1 MRRITI
7 IIGCCMLLV
16 TLQFIFS
23 CVDSKDRKKISIAY
37 ANWAEG
43 IAMTNLAKVI
53 LEDQGYRVTLKN
65 ADIAPIFTS
74 VASGKADVFM
84 DAWLPVTH
92 ADYMEQYG
100 DRLETLGTV
109 YEHAKLGLV
118 VPEYVT
124 IRSIEDLNAHK
135 DQFKGEIIGIDAGAG
150 LMNSADKAV
159 QDYSLDFDLK
169 SSSGATMVAFLKK
182 SIDAN
187 EWIVVTGWTPHW
199 MFSRYPLKFLEDPKE
214 EFGDSEHIE
223 VIATKGFS
231 EKDPYAASFFKNFK
245 LTDEQ
250 LSELMYYM
258 EDGTRTESRSA
269 RAWLEKHPEIIKLFL
284 PSQENQLNGSHETN

>member
-1 MRRITI
+1 MRRFTI

-159 QDYSLDFDLK
+159 QDYFFDFYFK
-169 SSSGATMVAFLKK
+169 FSSGASRGCFFKK
-182 SIDAN
+182 MIFAN
-187 EWIVVTGWTPHW
+187 EWVVVTRWNPHLV
-199 MFSRYPLKFLEDPKE
+199 FFRYPLKIFGKPEKEFLEQ
-214 EFGDSEHIE
+214 GHNQ
-223 VIATKGFS
+223 G
-231 EKDPYAASFFKNFK
+231 Y
-245 LTDEQ
+245 
-250 LSELMYYM
+250 
-258 EDGTRTESRSA
+258 RS
-269 RAWLEKHPEIIKLFL
+269 
-284 PSQENQLNGSHETN
+284 

>member
-1 MRRITI
+1 M
-7 IIGCCMLLV
+7 CSWMH
-16 TLQFIFS
+16 
-23 CVDSKDRKKISIAY
+23 
-37 ANWAEG
+37 
-43 IAMTNLAKVI
+43 
-53 LEDQGYRVTLKN
+53 GY
-65 ADIAPIFTS
+65 
-74 VASGKADVFM
+74 
-84 DAWLPVTH
+84 PVTH

-109 YEHAKLGLV
+109 YEHAKLGFGSSG
-118 VPEYVT
+118 YVT

-199 MFSRYPLKFLEDPKE
+199 MFSLSVKILGRPERGIWRLGAYRGYRYERIL
-214 EFGDSEHIE
+214 
-223 VIATKGFS
+223 
-231 EKDPYAASFFKNFK
+231 
-245 LTDEQ
+245 
-250 LSELMYYM
+250 
-258 EDGTRTESRSA
+258 
-269 RAWLEKHPEIIKLFL
+269 
-284 PSQENQLNGSHETN
+284 

>member
-1 MRRITI
+1 MRRFTI

-23 CVDSKDRKKISIAY
+23 CVDSKDRKKISI
-37 ANWAEG
+37 
-43 IAMTNLAKVI
+43 
-53 LEDQGYRVTLKN
+53 LEEQGYRVTLKN

-159 QDYSLDFDLK
+159 QDYSLY
-169 SSSGATMVAFLKK
+169 AVCFL
-182 SIDAN
+182 
-187 EWIVVTGWTPHW
+187 
-199 MFSRYPLKFLEDPKE
+199 
-214 EFGDSEHIE
+214 
-223 VIATKGFS
+223 
-231 EKDPYAASFFKNFK
+231 
-245 LTDEQ
+245 
-250 LSELMYYM
+250 
-258 EDGTRTESRSA
+258 
-269 RAWLEKHPEIIKLFL
+269 
-284 PSQENQLNGSHETN
+284 

>member
-1 MRRITI
+1 MRRFTI

-23 CVDSKDRKKISIAY
+23 CVDSKDRKK
-37 ANWAEG
+37 
-43 IAMTNLAKVI
+43 
-53 LEDQGYRVTLKN
+53 YRVTLKN

-124 IRSIEDLNAHK
+124 IRSIEDFNAHK
-135 DQFKGEIIGIDAGAG
+135 DQFKGEIIVIDDGGAR
-150 LMNSADKAV
+150 L
-159 QDYSLDFDLK
+159 F
-169 SSSGATMVAFLKK
+169 
-182 SIDAN
+182 
-187 EWIVVTGWTPHW
+187 
-199 MFSRYPLKFLEDPKE
+199 
-214 EFGDSEHIE
+214 FG
-223 VIATKGFS
+223 F
-231 EKDPYAASFFKNFK
+231 
-245 LTDEQ
+245 
-250 LSELMYYM
+250 
-258 EDGTRTESRSA
+258 
-269 RAWLEKHPEIIKLFL
+269 
-284 PSQENQLNGSHETN
+284 

>member
-1 MRRITI
+1 
-7 IIGCCMLLV
+7 
-16 TLQFIFS
+16 
-23 CVDSKDRKKISIAY
+23 
-37 ANWAEG
+37 
-43 IAMTNLAKVI
+43 MTNLAKVI

-150 LMNSADKAV
+150 LMIRRFKII
-159 QDYSLDFDLK
+159 L
-169 SSSGATMVAFLKK
+169 
-182 SIDAN
+182 
-187 EWIVVTGWTPHW
+187 WI
-199 MFSRYPLKFLEDPKE
+199 L
-214 EFGDSEHIE
+214 I
-223 VIATKGFS
+223 
-231 EKDPYAASFFKNFK
+231 
-245 LTDEQ
+245 
-250 LSELMYYM
+250 
-258 EDGTRTESRSA
+258 
-269 RAWLEKHPEIIKLFL
+269 
-284 PSQENQLNGSHETN
+284 

>member
-1 MRRITI
+1 MRRFTI

-187 EWIVVTGWTPHW
+187 EWIV
-199 MFSRYPLKFLEDPKE
+199 EDPKE

>member
-1 MRRITI
+1 MCIR
-7 IIGCCMLLV
+7 
-16 TLQFIFS
+16 
-23 CVDSKDRKKISIAY
+23 DR
-37 ANWAEG
+37 
-43 IAMTNLAKVI
+43 
-53 LEDQGYRVTLKN
+53 
-65 ADIAPIFTS
+65 
-74 VASGKADVFM
+74 
-84 DAWLPVTH
+84 
-92 ADYMEQYG
+92 
-100 DRLETLGTV
+100 
-109 YEHAKLGLV
+109 
-118 VPEYVT
+118 
-124 IRSIEDLNAHK
+124 
-135 DQFKGEIIGIDAGAG
+135 
-150 LMNSADKAV
+150 DKAV

>member
-1 MRRITI
+1 
-7 IIGCCMLLV
+7 
-16 TLQFIFS
+16 
-23 CVDSKDRKKISIAY
+23 
-37 ANWAEG
+37 
-43 IAMTNLAKVI
+43 
-53 LEDQGYRVTLKN
+53 
-65 ADIAPIFTS
+65 
-74 VASGKADVFM
+74 
-84 DAWLPVTH
+84 
-92 ADYMEQYG
+92 MEQYG

-199 MFSRYPLKFLEDPKE
+199 MFSRYPLKFLEDSKE

-269 RAWLEKHPEIIKLFL
+269 RAWLEKYPEIIKLFL